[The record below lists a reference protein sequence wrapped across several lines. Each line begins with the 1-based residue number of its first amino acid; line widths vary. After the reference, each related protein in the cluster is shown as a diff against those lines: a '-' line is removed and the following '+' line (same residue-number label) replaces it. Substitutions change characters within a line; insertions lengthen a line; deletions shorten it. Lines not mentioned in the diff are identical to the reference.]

1 MHKHT
6 LLTVVATLLF
16 DMVEP
21 LVANLVSQEEQRK
34 TEHVTVEMC
43 LYKLEVLKTSDLPE
57 QMLSVYYT
65 GGVSSYQF
73 WTFCIP
79 KKSPYSLSNYVTLR
93 TNSSSRSENRDRK
106 YECGFFSP
114 PFPLNF
120 IPLPLPR
127 WVFHLWL
134 MRQNAG
140 DTDGKFITIT

>member
-6 LLTVVATLLF
+6 LLTIVATLLF

-21 LVANLVSQEEQRK
+21 LVANLVWQEEQRK
-34 TEHVTVEMC
+34 TEHVTVELC

-65 GGVSSYQF
+65 GGVGSHQL

-106 YECGFFSP
+106 YECGFP
-114 PFPLNF
+114 PPPHFLSILFPCLCHAEFF
-120 IPLPLPR
+120 IS
-127 WVFHLWL
+127 
-134 MRQNAG
+134 G
-140 DTDGKFITIT
+140 